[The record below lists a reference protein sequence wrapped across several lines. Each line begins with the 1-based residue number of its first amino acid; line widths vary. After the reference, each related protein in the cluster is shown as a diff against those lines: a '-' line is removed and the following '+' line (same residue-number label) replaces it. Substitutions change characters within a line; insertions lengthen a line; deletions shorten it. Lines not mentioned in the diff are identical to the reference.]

1 MTFAHAES
9 ASAADVG
16 TSIFCGPLPDATASG
31 IGTLGTGPL
40 GCIETGAD
48 RGASETG
55 AGIGAEAGALDIA
68 DGAALAPCEAESTI
82 DGAAC
87 ERGGPLLVGVCGT
100 VLFVVGR
107 APPPPPPPG
116 DGAG

>member
-1 MTFAHAES
+1 MTLAHATS

-55 AGIGAEAGALDIA
+55 AGIGAELGIA
-68 DGAALAPCEAESTI
+68 EGAALAPCEAESTI

-87 ERGGPLLVGVCGT
+87 ERGGPLLDGVCGT
-100 VLFVVGR
+100 VFFAVGR
-107 APPPPPPPG
+107 ALPPPPPPPG
-116 DGAG
+116 DE